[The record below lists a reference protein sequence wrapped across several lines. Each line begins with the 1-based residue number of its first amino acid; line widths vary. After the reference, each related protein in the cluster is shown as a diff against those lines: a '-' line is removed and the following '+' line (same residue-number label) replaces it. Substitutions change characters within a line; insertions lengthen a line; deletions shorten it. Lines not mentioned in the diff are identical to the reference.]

1 MDVLRHLGAAGYGG
15 GGWWSNWHGDGLAT
29 KDGRFLGNCCFLR
42 GELDALAVVDRDVVG
57 GHLGLLDLDV
67 AFAAFTDAR
76 SGGVGWS
83 GKLGN
88 GFLLLQALLSLGG
101 QVILEGFQDLVFFL
115 VRDRR

>member
-1 MDVLRHLGAAGYGG
+1 MDVLLHLGAAGYGG
-15 GGWWSNWHGDGLAT
+15 GRRSNRHRNGHAT
-29 KDGRFLGNCCFLR
+29 EHGRFLGNRCFLR

-67 AFAAFTDAR
+67 SFAAFADAW

-88 GFLLLQALLSLGG
+88 GFLLLQALLCLGG
-101 QVILEGFQDLVFFL
+101 QVVLEGFEDLVLFL
-115 VRDRR
+115 VRDRG